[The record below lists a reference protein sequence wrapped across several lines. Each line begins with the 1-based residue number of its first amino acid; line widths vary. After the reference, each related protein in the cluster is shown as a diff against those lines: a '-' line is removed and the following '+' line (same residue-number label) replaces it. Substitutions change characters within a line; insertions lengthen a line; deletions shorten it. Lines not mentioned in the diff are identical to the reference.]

1 MYIMSKLTPQCI
13 KCNSPVADSIETQVE
28 QHEKIKLGRYIDN
41 VWICDDCIGNHKK
54 QKEQNNISMKEKRS
68 SNNKQNDII
77 GVVNQS
83 NISPNT
89 SSADEADIL

>member
-41 VWICDDCIGNHKK
+41 V
-54 QKEQNNISMKEKRS
+54 
-68 SNNKQNDII
+68 
-77 GVVNQS
+77 
-83 NISPNT
+83 
-89 SSADEADIL
+89 